1 MMSLPESE
9 SHEALRAL
17 REDYLAHEPPEMA
30 TAVTVE
36 GGWHLSAA
44 SVRGP
49 SHIRSGDPRQDSFG
63 FAFAGETVVACV
75 ADGLGSEARSHI
87 GSMIAATHVSRDIA
101 AAIEGMTDAE
111 LATALAQGTDGA
123 LGDVVRGAVSGAAR
137 EAEALMQMVP
147 GPGFSTTLVGA
158 IAGPSGGFFFHVGDG
173 AALAYAGTPF
183 SEQPTPEPDAAEV
196 EGEAAAVEKLPV
208 QSKNGDDT
216 EIGRAHV

>member
-30 TAVTVE
+30 TAAIVE
-36 GGWHLSAA
+36 GGWHISAA

-87 GSMIAATHVSRDIA
+87 GSMIAATHVSRDIG

-111 LATALAQGTDGA
+111 LATALPRVPTARSA
-123 LGDVVRGAVSGAAR
+123 MSCAAR
-137 EAEALMQMVP
+137 
-147 GPGFSTTLVGA
+147 S
-158 IAGPSGGFFFHVGDG
+158 
-173 AALAYAGTPF
+173 
-183 SEQPTPEPDAAEV
+183 
-196 EGEAAAVEKLPV
+196 AVR
-208 QSKNGDDT
+208 
-216 EIGRAHV
+216 RAKPRR